1 MFIVD
6 FSDGRSQIMLPR
18 KHHEVLHARSRALKG
33 TNGFKW
39 CFANEMQEA
48 INNQVRVDFT
58 N

>member
-1 MFIVD
+1 MD
-6 FSDGRSQIMLPR
+6 FSDGRSQIMLPQ
-18 KHHEVLHARSRALKG
+18 KHHEILHARSRALKG

-48 INNQVRVDFT
+48 INQVRVDFT